1 MRIAEI
7 GAFLN
12 PFGETLSSIFV
23 VSLITDYANIFEAEG
38 RARADKLKHEI
49 EVGVAA

>member
-12 PFGETLSSIFV
+12 PFGETLSTIFV
-23 VSLITDYANIFEAEG
+23 VSLITLTIMTVVWLLTSAFLNY
-38 RARADKLKHEI
+38 RQW
-49 EVGVAA
+49 